1 MVGKSRSKAS
11 RVFGLS
17 GGTIR
22 RWGGGTLAGQG
33 GKCALQPPR
42 KVATATISSV
52 EFVLQVTLYLL
63 LSGDGGIQRRSGG
76 FCGACALEVPLCL
89 DLSRPGPVAA
99 LVGPL
104 VSNPP
109 EAGQRER

>member
-1 MVGKSRSKAS
+1 MVGKSCSKAS
-11 RVFGLS
+11 LVFGLS

-76 FCGACALEVPLCL
+76 HQYQSDAFTSPPPPLSPLGSALCYPTHP
-89 DLSRPGPVAA
+89 RPARARARPT
-99 LVGPL
+99 P
-104 VSNPP
+104 
-109 EAGQRER
+109 R